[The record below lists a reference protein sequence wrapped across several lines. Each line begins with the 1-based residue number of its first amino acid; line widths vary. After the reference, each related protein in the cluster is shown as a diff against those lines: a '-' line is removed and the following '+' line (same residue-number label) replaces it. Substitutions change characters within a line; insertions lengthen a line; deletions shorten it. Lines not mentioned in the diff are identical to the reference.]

1 MVNLLFVFWKPGR
14 KKRNKS
20 SDLPFGQ
27 PGAGK
32 SSLINELIGEK
43 KAKVGTGTDT
53 TKEAQVIESGSVVY
67 VDLPGYD
74 TARFPKKG
82 YFSHFDP
89 LQYDLFLCIFSGKLT
104 EADTEFFSRLQR
116 LGRVC
121 LFVRNKIDGAL
132 CSFSVLKSLE
142 ESPKRCPSSGRTLCS
157 ALFYELPKGLGQCPK
172 T

>member
-1 MVNLLFVFWKPGR
+1 M
-14 KKRNKS
+14 
-20 SDLPFGQ
+20 PFGQ

-89 LQYDLFLCIFSGKLT
+89 LQYDLFLCIFRASLRRLIQN
-104 EADTEFFSRLQR
+104 FFP
-116 LGRVC
+116 V
-121 LFVRNKIDGAL
+121 
-132 CSFSVLKSLE
+132 
-142 ESPKRCPSSGRTLCS
+142 SSGWAGSAFLCAIRS
-157 ALFYELPKGLGQCPK
+157 MGFMLLFGP
-172 T
+172 

>member
-1 MVNLLFVFWKPGR
+1 MVNLLFVFGSLAER
-14 KKRNKS
+14 KGTKS

-74 TARFPKKG
+74 TARFSQKRLFQPFLIPSNTT
-82 YFSHFDP
+82 FSLHFFR
-89 LQYDLFLCIFSGKLT
+89 QAYG
-104 EADTEFFSRLQR
+104 
-116 LGRVC
+116 G
-121 LFVRNKIDGAL
+121 
-132 CSFSVLKSLE
+132 
-142 ESPKRCPSSGRTLCS
+142 
-157 ALFYELPKGLGQCPK
+157 
-172 T
+172 